1 MKSILHLKDD
11 TEYQIPLREDG
22 IEKYVQDDL
31 KKWKKAHPN
40 ATEQEVLDKEKELNY
55 QMRKLA
61 GQSEEEIERREKARA
76 LRHDMEKDNKKIG
89 RAKAGVASAT
99 QTHKDSTAK
108 VNQAV
113 KAKKETEAEVERTK
127 DNADEIADWS
137 QKRDAEAQQNL
148 ETSKEEAKQA
158 KAAVAQSQDELHDAQ
173 KSKNDKIDQLRADSA
188 AAKEAKK
195 KTDEISQEEVN
206 DDALEN
212 LEEDPEET
220 QNQEQ
225 SNTEENNNDTTTESV
240 PPADTAKAAL
250 DEMKKLAS
258 QEGVIHPSL
267 FISNFSKILGLM
279 ERAMQLQVK
288 ESGSVTEEAPKA
300 TEQAEATE
308 EKASETIEKT
318 ELPAEGKQGELNGR
332 NNRS

>member
-1 MKSILHLKDD
+1 MKTNLMKSILHLKDD

-195 KTDEISQEEVN
+195 KTDEISQEDV
-206 DDALEN
+206 DDAERPALETV
-212 LEEDPEET
+212 EEDPDET
-220 QNQEQ
+220 QNQEP
-225 SNTEENNNDTTTESV
+225 SNTENSSNDTNTESV
-240 PPADTAKAAL
+240 PQVDSVKAAL
-250 DEMKKLAS
+250 DKMKKLAS
-258 QEGVIHPSL
+258 QKGVIHPSL

-288 ESGSVTEEAPKA
+288 ESGSVTKEESPKA
-300 TEQAEATE
+300 TEQAETTE
-308 EKASETIEKT
+308 EKASETTEKT
-318 ELPAEGKQGELNGR
+318 EPPAEGK
-332 NNRS
+332 

>member
-22 IEKYVQDDL
+22 IEKHIQDDL
-31 KKWKKAHPN
+31 KKWKEAHPN

-137 QKRDAEAQQNL
+137 QKKDAEAQQNL

-195 KTDEISQEEVN
+195 KTDKISQEDV
-206 DDALEN
+206 DALKG
-212 LEEDPEET
+212 LKDET
-220 QNQEQ
+220 KNQES
-225 SNTEENNNDTTTESV
+225 SNTENSSNDTPAESAPQV
-240 PPADTAKAAL
+240 DTAKAAL

-288 ESGSVTEEAPKA
+288 ESGSMTKEEAPKA

-308 EKASETIEKT
+308 EKASEKT
-318 ELPAEGKQGELNGR
+318 ELPAEGK
-332 NNRS
+332 

>member
-1 MKSILHLKDD
+1 MKTNLMKSILHLKDD

-31 KKWKKAHPN
+31 KKWKKEHPD

-76 LRHDMEKDNKKIG
+76 TRHDMEKDNKEIG

-99 QTHKDSTAK
+99 QVHKDATAK
-108 VNQAV
+108 VNQAA
-113 KAKKETEAEVERTK
+113 KAKKETEADVERTK

-137 QKRDAEAQQNL
+137 QKKDAEAQQNL

-158 KAAVAQSQDELHDAQ
+158 KDAVNQSQNELHDAQ

-188 AAKEAKK
+188 AKK
-195 KTDEISQEEVN
+195 KTDEISQKEV
-206 DDALEN
+206 DDAERPALETV
-212 LEEDPEET
+212 EEDPEES

-225 SNTEENNNDTTTESV
+225 QTTEENNNNDTTTESIPQV
-240 PPADTAKAAL
+240 DSAKAAL

-258 QEGVIHPSL
+258 QEGVVHPSL

-288 ESGSVTEEAPKA
+288 ESGSVTEEKAPET
-300 TEQAEATE
+300 TEQTE
-308 EKASETIEKT
+308 T
-318 ELPAEGKQGELNGR
+318 PAKDK
-332 NNRS
+332 

>member
-1 MKSILHLKDD
+1 MKTNLMKSILHLKDD
-11 TEYQIPLREDG
+11 TKYQIPLREDG

-76 LRHDMEKDNKKIG
+76 LRHDMEKDNKKIS

-113 KAKKETEAEVERTK
+113 KAKKETEAEVDRTK

-188 AAKEAKK
+188 AAKETKK

-206 DDALEN
+206 NDDALED
-212 LEEDPEET
+212 LEKDPEET

-225 SNTEENNNDTTTESV
+225 SNTEEDNNNTTTESV
-240 PPADTAKAAL
+240 PQVDSAKAAL

-258 QEGVIHPSL
+258 QEGVVHPSL

-288 ESGSVTEEAPKA
+288 ESGSVTKESDSAKEEKAPE
-300 TEQAEATE
+300 TTTE
-308 EKASETIEKT
+308 EKTTEQTET
-318 ELPAEGKQGELNGR
+318 PAEG
-332 NNRS
+332 

>member
-1 MKSILHLKDD
+1 MKTNLMKSILHLKDD

-195 KTDEISQEEVN
+195 KTDEISQEEV
-206 DDALEN
+206 DDADRPATEGLEKD
-212 LEEDPEET
+212 LDET

-225 SNTEENNNDTTTESV
+225 QTTEENNNGSTTIESV

-279 ERAMQLQVK
+279 ERAMQLQAK
-288 ESGSVTEEAPKA
+288 ESGS
-300 TEQAEATE
+300 ATE
-308 EKASETIEKT
+308 EKAPETT
-318 ELPAEGKQGELNGR
+318 EQTETPAEGK
-332 NNRS
+332 

>member
-1 MKSILHLKDD
+1 MKTNLMKSILHLKDD
-11 TEYQIPLREDG
+11 TEYQIPLREEG

-61 GQSEEEIERREKARA
+61 GQSEEEIERREKARV

-127 DNADEIADWS
+127 DDADEIADWS

-206 DDALEN
+206 DDALDN
-212 LEEDPEET
+212 LEEENPNPEKP
-220 QNQEQ
+220 
-225 SNTEENNNDTTTESV
+225 SNTENSSNDTNTENV
-240 PPADTAKAAL
+240 PQVDSAKAAL

-258 QEGVIHPSL
+258 QEGVVHPSL

-288 ESGSVTEEAPKA
+288 ESGS
-300 TEQAEATE
+300 ATE
-308 EKASETIEKT
+308 EKAPETTKQAET
-318 ELPAEGKQGELNGR
+318 PAENK
-332 NNRS
+332 

>member
-22 IEKYVQDDL
+22 TEGHVQDEL
-31 KKWKKAHPN
+31 EKWKKAHPN

-55 QMRKLA
+55 QLRKLA

-76 LRHDMEKDNKKIG
+76 LRHDMEKDNKRIG
-89 RAKAGVASAT
+89 RAVAGVASAT

-158 KAAVAQSQDELHDAQ
+158 KAAVAQSQDELHGAQ

-195 KTDEISQEEVN
+195 KTN

-212 LEEDPEET
+212 LEKDPEET
-220 QNQEQ
+220 QNPTEGTTPEA
-225 SNTEENNNDTTTESV
+225 SNEAPASETPKTLDDT
-240 PPADTAKAAL
+240 L
-250 DEMKKLAS
+250 KKLRELS
-258 QEGVIHPSL
+258 TVEGEITPQV
-267 FISNFSKILGLM
+267 FIDHYKSILNLI
-279 ERAMQLQVK
+279 EHAMQLRIR
-288 ESGSVTEEAPKA
+288 EGSSA
-300 TEQAEATE
+300 TEQKIEPDKE
-308 EKASETIEKT
+308 VEKETQENETQKNT
-318 ELPAEGKQGELNGR
+318 SDK
-332 NNRS
+332 

>member
-22 IEKYVQDDL
+22 TEKYVQEDL
-31 KKWKKAHPN
+31 KKWKKEHPN
-40 ATEQEVLDKEKELNY
+40 ATEQEILDKEKELNY

-76 LRHDMEKDNKKIG
+76 TRHDMEKDNKEIG

-99 QTHKDSTAK
+99 QAHKDATAK
-108 VNQAV
+108 VNQAA
-113 KAKKETEAEVERTK
+113 KAKKETEADVERTK

-137 QKRDAEAQQNL
+137 QKKDAEAQQNL

-158 KAAVAQSQDELHDAQ
+158 KDAVNQSQNELHDAQ

-188 AAKEAKK
+188 AKK
-195 KTDEISQEEVN
+195 KPNEISREEVTDEEETAATQSQDDVDATEVY
-206 DDALEN
+206 
-212 LEEDPEET
+212 EEDPDET

-225 SNTEENNNDTTTESV
+225 SNTENNDNDTTTESV
-240 PPADTAKAAL
+240 PQVDSAKAAL

-288 ESGSVTEEAPKA
+288 ESGSATEESGSVTKEEAPKA
-300 TEQAEATE
+300 TEPATE
-308 EKASETIEKT
+308 QT
-318 ELPAEGKQGELNGR
+318 EAPVEG
-332 NNRS
+332 

>member
-1 MKSILHLKDD
+1 MKSILHLKED

-22 IEKYVQDDL
+22 IEKNVQDDL

-40 ATEQEVLDKEKELNY
+40 ATEQEV
-55 QMRKLA
+55 
-61 GQSEEEIERREKARA
+61 RA
-76 LRHDMEKDNKKIG
+76 TRHAMKKDNKEIG

-99 QTHKDSTAK
+99 QNHKNATAK
-108 VNQAV
+108 VNQAA
-113 KAKKETEAEVERTK
+113 KTKKETEAEVERTK

-137 QKRDAEAQQNL
+137 QKKDAEAQQNL

-158 KAAVAQSQDELHDAQ
+158 KAAVTQSQNELHDAQ

-195 KTDEISQEEVN
+195 KTDEITQEEVN
-206 DDALEN
+206 GADRPATEGLVD
-212 LEEDPEET
+212 ET
-220 QNQEQ
+220 NQEQ
-225 SNTEENNNDTTTESV
+225 QTTEENNNTSTTTESV
-240 PPADTAKAAL
+240 PQVDSVKAAL

-288 ESGSVTEEAPKA
+288 ESGSATEESGSVTKEAPKS
-300 TEQAEATE
+300 TEPI
-308 EKASETIEKT
+308 ETTEKT
-318 ELPAEGKQGELNGR
+318 ETSANDNQGESNGNTNS